1 MKEITLKVGN
11 IWSLLTAIVITAMVC
26 GSAIYI
32 SMQFNKTQ
40 WDISQN
46 QANATKEAADKI
58 SNGLDELGKGVC
70 RSGSTSVYSACG
82 F

>member
-11 IWSLLTAIVITAMVC
+11 IWSLLTAIVITAMLC

-32 SMQFNKTQ
+32 SMQVNKTQ

-46 QANATKEAADKI
+46 QANATKESADKI

-70 RSGSTSVYSACG
+70 RSGNTSVYSTCG